1 MCVTKF
7 QNEIEYNVTL
17 HGSFNNGSFTMD
29 SDIDLV
35 ARVPIMNIYNM
46 LSEIMSSYIVINKSE
61 NHKMNRL
68 IIFDTYF
75 GFQLDIVEFK
85 DELTRQTCVL
95 KDKIVKK
102 ILS

>member
-1 MCVTKF
+1 
-7 QNEIEYNVTL
+7 
-17 HGSFNNGSFTMD
+17 
-29 SDIDLV
+29 
-35 ARVPIMNIYNM
+35 
-46 LSEIMSSYIVINKSE
+46 MSSYIVINKSE